1 MPRQMQ
7 RQWQRGSAEDKEI
20 LPRQMESF
28 WPNEMR
34 TRRGSGSRG
43 CSGWVMVTTTSDSR
57 LIEMRVCI
65 DKKQNGI
72 RAKHSRGHDSLI
84 MRPGH

>member
-1 MPRQMQ
+1 MCCALQGKEEAQRIKKYCRGKWKAFGQM
-7 RQWQRGSAEDKEI
+7 RCGRGD
-20 LPRQMESF
+20 
-28 WPNEMR
+28 
-34 TRRGSGSRG
+34 GSRG
-43 CSGWVMVTTTSDSR
+43 CSGWVMVTTTPDSR